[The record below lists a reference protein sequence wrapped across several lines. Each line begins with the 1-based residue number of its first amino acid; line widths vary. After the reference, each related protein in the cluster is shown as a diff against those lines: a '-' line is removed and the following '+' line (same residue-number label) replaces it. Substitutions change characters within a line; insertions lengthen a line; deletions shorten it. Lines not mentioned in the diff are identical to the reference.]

1 MAWQEIFE
9 AFHKFKETKN
19 YEEFR
24 GLGFDL
30 IIDGIS
36 NFTKDFKKSEEEKF
50 IIEFEEFGKCSE
62 NFFQKNIDKISLC
75 LEDKEKCSL
84 SKIKVLYAVFRCMPN
99 DFGEFVVEHFDADIE
114 SVLDSGRELKEH
126 SDNLEND
133 LEGLK
138 EYLKNLDEDNEDS
151 GPR

>member
-36 NFTKDFKKSEEEKF
+36 NFTKDFKKSEEEKKYRKTL
-50 IIEFEEFGKCSE
+50 IEYIETLSPDEKFDLDADDGTFLIDYDNWKN
-62 NFFQKNIDKISLC
+62 NFTQLFLNIDFP
-75 LEDKEKCSL
+75 EKWTG
-84 SKIKVLYAVFRCMPN
+84 VRF
-99 DFGEFVVEHFDADIE
+99 
-114 SVLDSGRELKEH
+114 
-126 SDNLEND
+126 
-133 LEGLK
+133 
-138 EYLKNLDEDNEDS
+138 
-151 GPR
+151 